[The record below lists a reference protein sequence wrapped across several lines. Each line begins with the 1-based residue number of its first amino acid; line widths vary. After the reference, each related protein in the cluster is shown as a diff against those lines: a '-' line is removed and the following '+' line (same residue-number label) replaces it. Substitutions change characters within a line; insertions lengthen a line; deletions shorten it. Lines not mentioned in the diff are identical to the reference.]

1 VVKFLAE
8 HIDLLAKALPFL
20 IAGLIAYKSAQA
32 LAHIAA
38 LVALPTKIAEVVVSR
53 QLIKSNRALVAAR
66 AQNTAATV
74 AGTTAEN
81 VGVLTRARS
90 VVGMVAQRV
99 AMVAVRAA
107 TLVWVAAQWL
117 LNVALTANP
126 IGLVIV
132 AIAALIAIIVII
144 ATKTTWFQTAW
155 AFMVKAVAAGWKW
168 LTNIV
173 VTAFKGWL
181 AIIMLVIDWFKRLG
195 ARIISDVGKV
205 VSFII
210 GLPGKIKSAFLSLAE
225 IIAAP
230 FKSAFNRI
238 ARLWNGS
245 IGKLSFSVPGWV
257 PGLGGKSFSLPKLP
271 ELDTGGFVRSDG
283 LAVIHKG
290 ETVVPADTSPLP
302 GAGGWPDT
310 LELHVD
316 LGDGISQVV
325 ELKLDENDRSD
336 RRTYRQAGGRG
347 RRPGFGPVGAMG

>member
-1 VVKFLAE
+1 
-8 HIDLLAKALPFL
+8 
-20 IAGLIAYKSAQA
+20 
-32 LAHIAA
+32 
-38 LVALPTKIAEVVVSR
+38 
-53 QLIKSNRALVAAR
+53 
-66 AQNTAATV
+66 
-74 AGTTAEN
+74 
-81 VGVLTRARS
+81 
-90 VVGMVAQRV
+90 
-99 AMVAVRAA
+99 
-107 TLVWVAAQWL
+107 
-117 LNVALTANP
+117 
-126 IGLVIV
+126 
-132 AIAALIAIIVII
+132 
-144 ATKTTWFQTAW
+144 
-155 AFMVKAVAAGWKW
+155 
-168 LTNIV
+168 
-173 VTAFKGWL
+173 
-181 AIIMLVIDWFKRLG
+181 MLVIDWFKRLG